1 MYKFIFFSCLFFT
14 LIFNILFNQYKKIYL
29 HKQWIL
35 LPFFYNFIFYVMVF
49 LLLYFSIMS
58 LCTIISSFYP
68 FHYLALT
75 PPTKNVQEAGR
86 NNNGKAAHSA
96 WRNYDDFNEYFW
108 LAGLVPYEILACW
121 WTYSN
126 LKLYAVH
133 LGCSLVL
140 TGSHFDWGK
149 SCSLVLN
156 T

>member
-1 MYKFIFFSCLFFT
+1 MWSTYCFTCLLFS
-14 LIFNILFNQYKKIYL
+14 
-29 HKQWIL
+29 L
-35 LPFFYNFIFYVMVF
+35 L
-49 LLLYFSIMS
+49 
-58 LCTIISSFYP
+58 SFYP

-126 LKLYAVH
+126 LKLYAGRV
-133 LGCSLVL
+133 
-140 TGSHFDWGK
+140 
-149 SCSLVLN
+149 LVLN
-156 T
+156 